1 MIIEE
6 MDMKDTD
13 KNICFM
19 CGKHIDEKYNGLC
32 KECEAEIKLQ
42 HEADEFYRERRKH
55 KEQ

>member
-1 MIIEE
+1 MG
-6 MDMKDTD
+6 MKDTE

-42 HEADEFYRERRKH
+42 HEADEFYSEQRKH